1 MKLQSK
7 NVVVTGAGGFIGSHL
22 VERLV
27 REGCRVKAVLHY
39 DSRSDQSN
47 LEFLDHSVLQ
57 EVEVV
62 SGDVQDP
69 FFMATVVQNAEVVF
83 HLAALIGIPYSYAA
97 PASYVNTNVQ
107 GTLNVLQA
115 CLSAGVERLVHTS
128 TSECYGTAQY
138 VPIDEQHP
146 LQAQS
151 PYSASKMGADKLAES
166 FYRSFD
172 LPVAIIRPFNTY
184 GPRQSA
190 RAVIPTVLSQLLS
203 GATELRVGS
212 LEPIRD
218 FNYVKDTVA
227 GFLAV
232 AESDKAIGEVINI
245 GSGYGVTIG
254 EFVETAMNVVGRHI
268 PVVQDT
274 ARVRPD
280 KSEVFS
286 LICGNEK
293 AKSLTGWQP
302 TVTLEVGVRETA
314 EFIAA
319 HLHLYQP
326 QEYAI

>member
-1 MKLQSK
+1 MKLENK
-7 NVVVTGAGGFIGSHL
+7 TVVVTGAGGFIGSHL

-27 REGCRVKAVLHY
+27 REGCRVRAVLHY
-39 DSRSDQSN
+39 DSRAERSN
-47 LEFLDHSVLQ
+47 LEFASAEQLAQVDVI
-57 EVEVV
+57 

-69 FFMATVVQNAEVVF
+69 FFMAQAIKGAEVVF
-83 HLAALIGIPYSYAA
+83 HLAALIGIPYSYVA

-138 VPIDEQHP
+138 VPIDEDHP

-166 FYRSFD
+166 YFRSFD

-203 GATELRVGS
+203 GVTELRIGS
-212 LEPIRD
+212 VKPIRD
-218 FNYVKDTVA
+218 FNYVADTVA

-232 AESDKAIGEVINI
+232 AESDAAVGQVINI

-254 EFVETAMNVVGRHI
+254 EFVETAMNVVGRRVPI
-268 PVVQDT
+268 IQDT
-274 ARVRPD
+274 VRVRPE

-286 LICGNEK
+286 LVCSNKK

-302 TVTLEVGVRETA
+302 SVMLEQGVQETA
-314 EFIAA
+314 EFVAA
-319 HLHLYQP
+319 HLRFYQP
-326 QEYAI
+326 KEYAI